1 MIRKWISFFLGVV
14 VPCFFMIAAVHPDG
28 VSTSSSHHSMFDEL
42 IVRDE
47 LKVALS
53 TLVEMGKSS
62 ISAPNFVVPAEG
74 RITSAFGLRRD
85 PFHRGRRFHSGI
97 DIANIRMTKIKAA
110 ADGVVT
116 YAARRGGHGRTV
128 IIDHGNGYTTKYSHL
143 RKYFVKKGDVVR
155 AGDSIAG
162 MGSSGRST
170 GTHLHFEIRR
180 HDKPID
186 PLAYLMISMVQFA
199 AR

>member
-1 MIRKWISFFLGVV
+1 
-14 VPCFFMIAAVHPDG
+14 MIAAVHPG
-28 VSTSSSHHSMFDEL
+28 RVNASVANHSMFDEML
-42 IVRDE
+42 VRDE

-53 TLVEMGKSS
+53 TLVEMGESS

-74 RITSAFGLRRD
+74 RITSAFGHRRD
-85 PFHRGRRFHSGI
+85 PFHRCRRFHAGI
-97 DIANIRMTKIKAA
+97 DIANKRMTAIKAA

-128 IIDHGNGYTTKYSHL
+128 IIDHGNGYKTKYSHL
-143 RKYFVKKGDVVR
+143 RKFFVKKGDAVK
-155 AGDSIAG
+155 AGNLIAG

-180 HDKPID
+180 NDKPID
-186 PLAYLMISMVQFA
+186 PLSHLMISMVQLA